1 MSRPLVALLPVLLAV
16 AACEPPPPPTAQAR
30 ADAATLAACR
40 EHADAVY
47 DRTHR
52 DSIYSINNSN
62 TPYSANDAYSVV
74 DHGLP
79 QRYGY
84 ENMTRDCVRNTG
96 SATDRP
102 DTAAPESTKP

>member
-1 MSRPLVALLPVLLAV
+1 MSRPFVTLLPVLLAV

-52 DSIYSINNSN
+52 DSISRSTTATRPIRPTTRTVSSI
-62 TPYSANDAYSVV
+62 TVCRSV
-74 DHGLP
+74 
-79 QRYGY
+79 
-84 ENMTRDCVRNTG
+84 T
-96 SATDRP
+96 AT
-102 DTAAPESTKP
+102 KI

>member
-1 MSRPLVALLPVLLAV
+1 MSRPFVTLLPVLLAV

-102 DTAAPESTKP
+102 DTAAPGPTKP